1 LPQLAPDIYRC
12 NNDNASGNGNESAYL
27 TVSYY
32 IVEILETRILVEDH
46 GTLPGNISRTKKEDT
61 FGWEA
66 ITTGTATLLQYYG

>member
-46 GTLPGNISRTKKEDT
+46 GTLLRRKGKHQLNLRNI
-61 FGWEA
+61 
-66 ITTGTATLLQYYG
+66 